1 MDRESGATATDHRS
15 RTHVL
20 LIALP
25 RHSWAWLVLFGLRSV
40 DQRQGLLCLIAAV
53 ETQVYGPYPRA
64 LRLGPRAV
72 SIGSVDSLGVILY
85 GKAVFIE
92 APALR

>member
-53 ETQVYGPYPRA
+53 ETQVYGP
-64 LRLGPRAV
+64 GPPL
-72 SIGSVDSLGVILY
+72 SQGPGSRTTGL
-85 GKAVFIE
+85 
-92 APALR
+92 